1 MNTGR
6 GKPAHPCARVAL
18 SARAKGRAASL
29 TGIQPAD
36 NNKRLIP
43 EQKEENRTWHPAES
57 ALASSHQPTAVGK
70 AMHLRRCFAAG
81 GAAQFIPGSLSDAS
95 FSRRFAPDADLCGT
109 RHVAVSSQPLQPLER
124 HVPVHD
130 ARARAVNPL
139 HSRLAVCCAQQ
150 YSWLATV
157 FDVLTI
163 LSTSSQCS
171 TFAALD
177 KLATRHHRRGQLRQ
191 QPPAAAT
198 LNACGV
204 CLLHCASSRL
214 CGTRFCC
221 AGVCSVLRWWGA

>member
-1 MNTGR
+1 MPLRTIHAIYSSST
-6 GKPAHPCARVAL
+6 KKEATPVAIVVPL
-18 SARAKGRAASL
+18 SQHLPVAINPRPWAKRCTSGGASL
-29 TGIQPAD
+29 PVEP
-36 NNKRLIP
+36 R
-43 EQKEENRTWHPAES
+43 
-57 ALASSHQPTAVGK
+57 SSYSS
-70 AMHLRRCFAAG
+70 L
-81 GAAQFIPGSLSDAS
+81 GSLSAAS

-163 LSTSSQCS
+163 LSTPSQCS

-177 KLATRHHRRGQLRQ
+177 ILATLY
-191 QPPAAAT
+191 AAIIDAANSASSRP
-198 LNACGV
+198 LPGRVLAV
-204 CLLHCASSRL
+204 HCASCRYAERGFAAS
-214 CGTRFCC
+214 
-221 AGVCSVLRWWGA
+221 VC

>member
-1 MNTGR
+1 MFI
-6 GKPAHPCARVAL
+6 KPSVWCVCPLRAWAKPLFAIVVVPLSQHLPVAINP
-18 SARAKGRAASL
+18 RPWAKRCTSGGASL
-29 TGIQPAD
+29 PVEP
-36 NNKRLIP
+36 R
-43 EQKEENRTWHPAES
+43 
-57 ALASSHQPTAVGK
+57 SSYSS
-70 AMHLRRCFAAG
+70 L
-81 GAAQFIPGSLSDAS
+81 GSLSAAS

-163 LSTSSQCS
+163 LSTPSQCS

-177 KLATRHHRRGQLRQ
+177 ILATLY
-191 QPPAAAT
+191 AAIIDAA
-198 LNACGV
+198 NS
-204 CLLHCASSRL
+204 ASSRPPLPRSTPAAFACCIVLPLVYAERGFAARVCAEVGGGRTYAFVSSYYPHL
-214 CGTRFCC
+214 CCC
-221 AGVCSVLRWWGA
+221 C